1 MRTMRW
7 QSIFGEELGN
17 DPLAPSFS
25 SQEARP
31 ETVAAIGGNGVI
43 AQREQGKIKTSRQSF
58 VSSVFW
64 ILQGSSYVNV

>member
-43 AQREQGKIKTSRQSF
+43 AQREQGKIKTS
-58 VSSVFW
+58 
-64 ILQGSSYVNV
+64 